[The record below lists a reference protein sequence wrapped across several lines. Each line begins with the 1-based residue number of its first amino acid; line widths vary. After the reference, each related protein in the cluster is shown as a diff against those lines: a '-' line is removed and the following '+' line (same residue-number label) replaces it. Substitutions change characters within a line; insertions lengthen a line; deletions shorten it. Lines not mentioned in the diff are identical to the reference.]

1 MEKSIWYEVYFD
13 ILNHLG
19 VTHKCDRQIEGR
31 TNIKIANAVL
41 DYVARPKVLAAT
53 IVLVAEKCCTVLVQY
68 NITVQK
74 LYYKVATIAAIAQ
87 YCTTRLLIA
96 TNASIAVL
104 SHSAIKDDSV
114 SQQKSGKFDPAPPNP

>member
-13 ILNHLG
+13 ILSHLG

-31 TNIKIANAVL
+31 TDIMIANAVL

-74 LYYKVATIAAIAQ
+74 LYYKVATIAAIA
-87 YCTTRLLIA
+87 
-96 TNASIAVL
+96 VL
-104 SHSAIKDDSV
+104 YY
-114 SQQKSGKFDPAPPNP
+114 